1 MFLFKFNK
9 KYKKNNFKDDDRKNF
24 YVNAEET
31 KSKNNEIIDELKKE
45 NKELKKLRDE
55 LLANK
60 RVFIFFN

>member
-1 MFLFKFNK
+1 M
-9 KYKKNNFKDDDRKNF
+9 
-24 YVNAEET
+24 NAEET

-60 RVFIFFN
+60 RVIF